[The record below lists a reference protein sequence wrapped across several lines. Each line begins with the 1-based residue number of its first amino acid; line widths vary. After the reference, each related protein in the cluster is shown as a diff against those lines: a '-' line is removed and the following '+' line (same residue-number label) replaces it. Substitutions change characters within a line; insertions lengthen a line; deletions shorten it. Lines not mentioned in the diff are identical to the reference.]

1 MLKDAGAGLC
11 KRCFYVKRGSLQNM
25 KISDLITNINE
36 NEGFNDKSGPCSQRV
51 LAIVVFRQ
59 AKRPNTLRKK
69 RPVSSRGIAH
79 TQTHQGSEL

>member
-1 MLKDAGAGLC
+1 M
-11 KRCFYVKRGSLQNM
+11 KRGSLQNM